1 MALRHVLTVVVA
13 IHQHN
18 SAMMMMGA
26 LMLEGDTVRCRTI
39 WMIER
44 SKMFISRQLL
54 GSYTSL
60 MFKQHTRLNPNT
72 FHYLCSIVAPPLNKK
87 ELPTRETISLETRV
101 ALSIVR
107 LATGSTLQ
115 MCGELYGVHKSTA
128 SRIVREFCI
137 AVRKHLKPLVIRKQT
152 EETLRKIAADFEEL
166 HHIPYVMGAVD
177 GSHIPIIAPKVDPTY
192 Y

>member
-1 MALRHVLTVVVA
+1 MEDRRHRLLVALVFFMALRHVLTVVVALQQVA

-26 LMLEGDTVRCRTI
+26 LMLESMTLRCRTI

-44 SKMFISRQLL
+44 SRKFISKQLL

-60 MFKQHTRLNPNT
+60 MFKQHTRLNPDT
-72 FHYLCSIVAPPLNKK
+72 FHYLCSIVAPSLNRK
-87 ELPTRETISLETRV
+87 ELHLRETISLETRV
-101 ALSIVR
+101 ALSLVR
-107 LATGSTLQ
+107 LATGNTLQ

-128 SRIVREFCI
+128 SIIVREFCD

-152 EETLRKIAADFEEL
+152 
-166 HHIPYVMGAVD
+166 
-177 GSHIPIIAPKVDPTY
+177 
-192 Y
+192 